1 MNKRVRTLLQ
11 LLVGV
16 LISAAL
22 LWLTY
27 RKRDFGDLVN
37 DMAAADTTMVVLSG
51 MVLLVVFWLRA
62 MRWRLMILSAGY
74 PVRSYPTLLAVTIG
88 YIVNAVTPKIGE
100 IVRCTALYRS
110 DKVPVATSIGTV
122 FTERVIDALVLFGG
136 IFLIFLMEVE
146 RLGDLFANIFESL
159 FGAWTTTQM
168 IMLAGGLVLIGVVGI
183 LGLIWLRKR
192 ASSESE
198 NPGLVSKVNEF
209 ISGMLIAVKSI
220 FKLQKPGMFILLT
233 VLIWVALILM
243 NVLFLK
249 ALPMTAHLSWYFAV
263 LVLFIGGIGWA
274 MPVPA
279 GMGTTHY
286 IVTLLFVAFQ
296 QPAEMGENVG
306 LLSNGATFLFTIIWG
321 LIAWG
326 LYMLFLVRDKKAGE
340 VVSDDS

>member
-27 RKRDFGDLVN
+27 RKRDFGELVD

-62 MRWRLMILSAGY
+62 MRWRLMIISAGH
-74 PVRSYPTLLAVTIG
+74 PVRRYPTMLAVTIG
-88 YIVNAVTPKIGE
+88 YIVNAVTPKVGE

-110 DKVPVATSIGTV
+110 DHVPVSTGLGTV
-122 FTERVIDALVLFGG
+122 FTERLIDALVLFAG
-136 IFLIFLMEVE
+136 IFLIFLLEVD
-146 RLGDLFANIFESL
+146 RLGEMFTSIFDSL
-159 FGAWTTTQM
+159 FSSWTTNEV
-168 IMLAGGLVLIGVVGI
+168 LLLVGGLVLLTVSGI
-183 LGLIWLRKR
+183 FALLWLRKK
-192 ASSESE
+192 ASTETD
-198 NPGLVSKVNEF
+198 NPGLISKVNEF
-209 ISGMLIAVKSI
+209 ISGMLVAVKSI
-220 FKLQKPGMFILLT
+220 FKLQQPGLFILLT
-233 VLIWVALILM
+233 ILIWAALILM
-243 NVLFLK
+243 NILFLQ
-249 ALPMTAHLSWYFAV
+249 ALPMTAHLSWYYAV

-296 QPAEMGENVG
+296 QPEQMGENVG

-326 LYMLFLVRDKKAGE
+326 LYMLFLIQDKKTAGE
-340 VVSDDS
+340 VSNS

>member
-1 MNKRVRTLLQ
+1 MNKRLRTLLQ

-37 DMAAADTTMVVLSG
+37 DMAQADTTMVVLSG
-51 MVLLVVFWLRA
+51 MVLLLVFWLRA
-62 MRWRLMILSAGY
+62 MRWRLMIISAGH
-74 PVRSYPTLLAVTIG
+74 PVRSYPTFLAVTVG
-88 YIVNAVTPKIGE
+88 YLVNAVTPKIGE

-110 DKVPVATSIGTV
+110 DNVPVASSLGTV

-136 IFLIFLMEVE
+136 IFLIFLMEVD
-146 RLGDLFANIFESL
+146 RLGELFTNIFDSL
-159 FGAWTTTQM
+159 FGSWTTNQVL
-168 IMLAGGLVLIGVVGI
+168 ILVGVVVAIGVVGI
-183 LGLIWLRKR
+183 LALVWLRKR
-192 ASSESE
+192 ASQESE
-198 NPGLVSKVNEF
+198 NPGLISKVNEF
-209 ISGMLIAVKSI
+209 VNGMLVAVKSI
-220 FKLQKPGMFILLT
+220 FKLKQPGMFILLT
-233 VLIWVALILM
+233 IFIWVALIAM
-243 NVLFLK
+243 NILFLK
-249 ALPMTAHLSWYFAV
+249 ALPSTAHLSWYFAI

-286 IVTLLFVAFQ
+286 IVTLLFVAFS

-326 LYMLFLVRDKKAGE
+326 LYMVFLVRDRKNLGE
-340 VVSDDS
+340 EGKV